1 MCQYGNR
8 FNAFLFYPTGQ
19 NNCLIS
25 LQEVPP
31 SHIICVDE
39 SNEALGEGEGVAD
52 EGGELAVVR
61 LARQDVEVLPQLAPP
76 SLAH

>member
-1 MCQYGNR
+1 METDFMCILLVPDR
-8 FNAFLFYPTGQ
+8 SKRLFICFIQ
-19 NNCLIS
+19 N
-25 LQEVPP
+25 VPP
-31 SHIICVDE
+31 CHIICVDE

-61 LARQDVEVLPQLAPP
+61 LACQDVEVLPQLAPP